1 MSNDDV
7 LPKWQGMES
16 SACLML
22 NGHCEC
28 NSVKRPYDT
37 AEESVIICTLQ
48 AKTVVS
54 PILFSNDL
62 SEYRD
67 TLSREND
74 DATMKR
80 YLPEQPPNY
89 ELQSIPEAVLDSAK
103 ILQSTKILISP
114 KPVIPT
120 RCNGYRGF
128 L

>member
-1 MSNDDV
+1 MFKILYALEKV
-7 LPKWQGMES
+7 WAEY
-16 SACLML
+16 
-22 NGHCEC
+22 
-28 NSVKRPYDT
+28 RPEVEHNPY
-37 AEESVIICTLQ
+37 LQ
-48 AKTVVS
+48 FQVS

-89 ELQSIPEAVLDSAK
+89 KLQSIPEAVLDSAK